1 MVNYQDLKQRLG
13 RGDVIVLDGA
23 IGTELQAMAVPLDPY
38 CWAAIA
44 NDSHPYTVRKMH
56 EDYIKAGVDIVTTNT
71 YSSAAHNL
79 ERAGHGDR
87 VYELNLRAVVLAQEA
102 RDRVADKPVYVAGA
116 VSNFG
121 AWTED
126 EYQAWRKADLIQ
138 GRSTS
143 IGFRLASLISEEQAQ
158 RSLREQAA
166 ILADAG
172 VDFLIAEATGNM
184 EQRRWVSGA
193 VASAGIPYWVGFKC
207 HVNEGED
214 TVLTGYQSD
223 LLLADELDEL
233 LPLGGDVVSVFH
245 SSVEDTYKALP
256 IVREKWSGPIGA
268 YPEAGRRDYVRDLA
282 DPSIKNNYTP
292 EEWLQVAQE
301 WVSQGVQVI
310 GGCCG
315 MGTAY
320 IEVLKDQLPAKIPG

>member
-1 MVNYQDLKQRLG
+1 MIRYQDLKQRLEQG
-13 RGDVIVLDGA
+13 EVIVLDGA
-23 IGTELQAMAVPLDPY
+23 IGTELQAMAVPMDPY

-44 NDSHPYTVRKMH
+44 NDTHPYTVRKMH
-56 EDYIKAGVDIVTTNT
+56 EDYIRAGVDIITTNT

-79 ERAGHGDR
+79 EPTGHTDR

-102 RDRVADKPVYVAGA
+102 RERIADKPVYIAGA

-121 AWTED
+121 AWTD
-126 EYQAWRKADLIQ
+126 EEYRAWQQAGQIQ

-143 IGFRLASLISEEQAQ
+143 FGLRLPSLVSKEQAQ
-158 RSLREQAA
+158 RNLRDQAA

-184 EQRRWVSGA
+184 EQRRWVSEA
-193 VASAGIPYWVGFKC
+193 VASVGIPYWVGFKC

-214 TVLTGYQSD
+214 TVLTGYESD
-223 LLLADELDEL
+223 LSLADELDEL

-245 SSVEDTYKALP
+245 SNVEDTYKALP
-256 IVREKWSGPIGA
+256 IVRERWAGPIGA

-282 DPSIKNNYTP
+282 DPSIENNYTP
-292 EEWLQVAQE
+292 EEWLQVAQD

-315 MGTAY
+315 MGTEY
-320 IEVLKDQLPAKIPG
+320 IQVLKGQLPRRIPQ